1 VSPRKPKP
9 GVYRPSA
16 VIAAFTGLS
25 RVLGLAREILM
36 ATLFGTTL
44 AKSAF
49 DVAFTIPNL
58 FRRLFGE
65 GALSAALV
73 PVLTETVTKEGLDE
87 ANKLVS
93 RAMTMLGTTLAVLV
107 LGGVL
112 MVTAV
117 LRFGPELGAKSA
129 AVLPLLRLMLPYM
142 FFICLV
148 AMCMAVLNSLHH
160 FALPAATPVLL
171 NVVWIAVLVLL
182 CPKMGTLPSEQI
194 YGVAFGI
201 LIAGAVQLAVQLPV
215 LLRHGI
221 RPVVSFAWRDRRIT
235 SILVLMGPAALGMG
249 VHQVNVCIDKLLAL
263 WAAPWAPAALTF
275 AERLVYLPLGIFAT
289 ALGTVLLPT
298 YSRQAAEG
306 NHDEIRN
313 TLRHATSN
321 LMIVMIPA
329 AVGLGVLAVPIVRLA
344 FEWRRGIFDAE
355 STMETAR
362 ALWFYAPGLVVFS
375 LYKMLVPAFYALKD
389 TRTPVCIGLRVVGLN
404 FVLNVLFVLTWPQAY
419 KHAGLALATV
429 IASMVNSAVL
439 AWVLT
444 RRIGSPGWKE
454 IAGRA
459 AKTAVAACVMGLV
472 AHGAYPRLESLMGAT
487 GLPAKVVQLAAVC
500 ATIAIAV
507 AVYALAASVVCR
519 EELRQFMATRRK
531 KDSP

>member
-1 VSPRKPKP
+1 MTKARRGIFRST
-9 GVYRPSA
+9 A
-16 VIAAFTGLS
+16 IIAAFTGLS
-25 RVLGLAREILM
+25 RVLGLVREMLM
-36 ATLFGTTL
+36 AGLFGTSL

-65 GALSAALV
+65 GALSAAFV
-73 PVLTETVTKEGLDE
+73 PVMTETLTKEGLGE

-93 RAMTMLGTTLAVLV
+93 RAMTMLGVTLAVIV

-112 MVTAV
+112 MLTAI
-117 LRFGPELGAKSA
+117 LGSGMELGSKAA
-129 AVLPLLRLMLPYM
+129 AVLPLLRIMLPYM

-148 AMCMAVLNSLHH
+148 AMCMAVFNSLHH

-171 NVVWIAVLVLL
+171 NLVWIAVLVFL
-182 CPKMGTLPSEQI
+182 CPKMGRRPSERI
-194 YGVAFGI
+194 YGVAFGV
-201 LIAGAVQLAVQLPV
+201 LVAGVVQLAVQLP
-215 LLRHGI
+215 LLMKHGI

-235 SILVLMGPAALGMG
+235 TILALMGPAALGMG

-306 NHDEIRN
+306 NHDDIRT
-313 TLRHATSN
+313 TLGQATSN
-321 LMIVMIPA
+321 LMVVMIPA

-344 FEWRRGIFDAE
+344 FEWRKGVFDAD
-355 STMETAR
+355 STLQTAR

-389 TRTPVCIGLRVVGLN
+389 TRTPVRIGLRVVGLN
-404 FVLNVLFVLTWPQAY
+404 FALNVLFVLTWPRAY

-429 IASMVNSAVL
+429 IASAVNSVAL
-439 AWVLT
+439 AWILT
-444 RRIGSPGWKE
+444 RRIGSPGWKS
-454 IAGRA
+454 IALRA
-459 AKTAVAACVMGLV
+459 AKVAVAAGVMGGVAYAAYPWAEGLLGCYGVSGKVAQLLALCGTILV
-472 AHGAYPRLESLMGAT
+472 AAGVY
-487 GLPAKVVQLAAVC
+487 AAV
-500 ATIAIAV
+500 
-507 AVYALAASVVCR
+507 ASVVCR
-519 EELRQFMATRRK
+519 QEIRQFLAARR
-531 KDSP
+531 SGRR